1 MSFATQILSISRKS
15 FQFIKRFSFLATPT
29 LPSQPSTTSNLLTV
43 KKEQSGVV
51 SVPRTPFFQKLPL
64 RDLYRRIFT
73 APESTS
79 LVISIIEKWIRDGG
93 TVNYNRLLSVIRK
106 LRSRRRYRNALEV
119 SSWMFEKGFSK
130 HKSGDLAI
138 RLDLIGKVNGLE
150 EAEFYF
156 NSIPK
161 YLQTGECYSSLLNC
175 CAHARDV
182 ASAERIMEKM
192 RASGFARSIL
202 SRNVLLNLYY
212 QTQNYDKLENLV
224 CEMQEEGINF
234 NSYTFGTLISAY
246 AATSNTEGIDKLLA
260 QLEHNWI
267 QYWHLDWTVYAIA
280 ANCYRKQG
288 LFDKAFNVLKKSERL
303 ITNKKRRVA
312 LTFLMT
318 RYAAIGKKEEVMRL
332 WKILTT
338 DGKLYSRAY
347 LAVIASV
354 LKFDDFESAE
364 NIFKNWESKN
374 LGFDIR
380 IPNLIIGAYS
390 KKGNMEAAE
399 SIVDWTII
407 NNGEPNSKTWSYL
420 SCGYIEQGN
429 FSMAIEYIKEA
440 ISVCEVGHHWMQF
453 WESLAAIFEYLKS
466 KGDME
471 EVEELVRLIRSKDLV
486 SLDVHKKLMNWIKD
500 VESNVHVIDVFCRDS
515 HKQTNV
521 ISKAKGIQMQQ

>member
-1 MSFATQILSISRKS
+1 MSFAVQIHRNSSKYS
-15 FQFIKRFSFLATPT
+15 QFIKRFSFLTTPT
-29 LPSQPSTTSNLLTV
+29 TRSSNLLTV

-64 RDLYRRIFT
+64 RDLYGRIFT

-79 LVISIIEKWIRDGG
+79 SVVPIIEKWVRDGG

-130 HKSGDLAI
+130 HKAGDLAI

-150 EAEFYF
+150 EAELYF

-161 YLQTGECYSSLLNC
+161 HLRTGECYSALLNC
-175 CAHARDV
+175 YVRARDV
-182 ASAERIMEKM
+182 ARAESVMQKI
-192 RASGFARSIL
+192 RALGFGRSIL

-212 QTQNYDKLENLV
+212 RTQNYDKLEILV
-224 CEMQEEGINF
+224 CEMQEEGIDF

-260 QLEHNWI
+260 QLEHNQI
-267 QYWHLDWTVYAIA
+267 QYWHLDLTVYAIA
-280 ANCYRKQG
+280 ANCYRKHG
-288 LFDKAFNVLKKSERL
+288 LFDKAFNVLKKSERF
-303 ITNKKRRVA
+303 ITSKRRRVA

-332 WKILTT
+332 WKLLTM
-338 DGKLYSRAY
+338 DGKVYSRAY

-374 LGFDIR
+374 LDFDVR
-380 IPNLIIGAYS
+380 IPNLMIGAYS

-399 SIVDWTII
+399 SVVDWTII
-407 NNGEPNSKTWSYL
+407 NNGEPNSRTWSYL
-420 SCGYIEQGN
+420 ASGYIEQGN

-440 ISVCEVGHHWMQF
+440 ISVCEVRHHWMPF
-453 WESLAAIFEYLKS
+453 WDSLAAIFEYLKG

-471 EVEELVRLIRSKDLV
+471 GAEELIRLLRSKDLV
-486 SLDVHKKLMNWIKD
+486 SLDVHNKLMNWIKD
-500 VESNVHVIDVFCRDS
+500 VESNVHAIDVLCGDS
-515 HKQTNV
+515 HKQTNAV
-521 ISKAKGIQMQQ
+521 SESKGRLKQQ